1 MSLSAG
7 VAEARFLL
15 ETELA
20 DTPLVDPRDFV
31 PVVLLEDVPAF
42 LVAAFLVAVFLVAV
56 FLVAVFLV
64 AVFAVFA
71 ALADLPTFLVA
82 VFVAIRA
89 PAKLLLAT
97 PIRRAPDQ

>member
-56 FLVAVFLV
+56 FLV
-64 AVFAVFA
+64 FAVFA

-97 PIRRAPDQ
+97 PIRRAPDL

>member
-56 FLVAVFLV
+56 F
-64 AVFAVFA
+64 A

-97 PIRRAPDQ
+97 PIRRAPDL

>member
-56 FLVAVFLV
+56 FLVAVF
-64 AVFAVFA
+64 AVFA

>member
-56 FLVAVFLV
+56 FLVAVF
-64 AVFAVFA
+64 AVFA

-97 PIRRAPDQ
+97 PIRRAPDL